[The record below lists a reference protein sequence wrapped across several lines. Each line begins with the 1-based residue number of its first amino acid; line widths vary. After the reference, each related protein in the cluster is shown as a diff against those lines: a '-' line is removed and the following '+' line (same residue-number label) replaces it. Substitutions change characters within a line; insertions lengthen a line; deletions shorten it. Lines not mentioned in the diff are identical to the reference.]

1 MQQRLPRWLPFVGA
15 HPPAR
20 SAGRPAVPVDDPWAG
35 DDEEWA
41 DEDVVREAPADF
53 IRFFRGVTFGVL
65 VGVALWALVGLAL
78 VLLLS

>member
-1 MQQRLPRWLPFVGA
+1 
-15 HPPAR
+15 
-20 SAGRPAVPVDDPWAG
+20 VDDPWAG

-65 VGVALWALVGLAL
+65 VGVALWALAGLAL